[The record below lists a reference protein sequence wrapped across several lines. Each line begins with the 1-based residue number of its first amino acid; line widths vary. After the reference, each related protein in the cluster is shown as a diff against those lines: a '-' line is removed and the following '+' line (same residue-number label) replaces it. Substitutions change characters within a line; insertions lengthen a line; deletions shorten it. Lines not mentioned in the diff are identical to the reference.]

1 MIHYTGYGRKSNFYE
16 KSILEK
22 FMFFVKKY
30 AEIEWLMQKKP
41 ENDVKLGNEWVYYL
55 TFAALYSLR
64 PGGEGENRGTRK
76 GRSAG

>member
-30 AEIEWLMQKKP
+30 AEIEWLMQKK
-41 ENDVKLGNEWVYYL
+41 
-55 TFAALYSLR
+55 
-64 PGGEGENRGTRK
+64 
-76 GRSAG
+76 AGK

>member
-1 MIHYTGYGRKSNFYE
+1 
-16 KSILEK
+16 
-22 FMFFVKKY
+22 
-30 AEIEWLMQKKP
+30 MQKKP
-41 ENDVKLGNEWVYYL
+41 ENDLKLGNEWVYYL